1 MKKKKAAATVD
12 SLRKGVIAL
21 SKAKVEAG
29 KRFKKFQPQI
39 AGLIKDAEPEVN
51 REAV

>member
-1 MKKKKAAATVD
+1 MKAAATVD

-21 SKAKVEAG
+21 SKAKVGAA

-39 AGLIKDAEPEVN
+39 AALIRDAEPEIN
-51 REAV
+51 KEAV